1 MLGYVV
7 LEGGSTRGRGC
18 SPRVTSLRNI
28 FHTLHDDGAIKDL
41 EHDPE

>member
-7 LEGGSTRGRGC
+7 LEGESTRGRGY

-28 FHTLHDDGAIKDL
+28 FYTLHDDGAIKDL